1 MLSHVLSRRVSHEGQ
16 ESGCAQS
23 NSAHCCLRQKLLFLF
38 IQMGEM
44 QHVRALQA
52 TAAGQEDQSM
62 AESNTVRRSHS
73 VGAACGVR
81 VAESPFG

>member
-1 MLSHVLSRRVSHEGQ
+1 MRARKVALHRVTQ
-16 ESGCAQS
+16 PIAV
-23 NSAHCCLRQKLLFLF
+23 LRQKLLFLF
-38 IQMGEM
+38 IQIGEM